1 MTGIINGFLMCFAF
15 DFYQDVLNFDLYF
28 DLKSDLRLKM
38 YHISVMYKCIISFL
52 KLNFKKKHVN
62 LPRLVPRKIHIRS
75 DLHLVPASTTR
86 ARGGAVLTVGDHVL

>member
-38 YHISVMYKCIISFL
+38 YYISVMYKCIISFL
-52 KLNFKKKHVN
+52 K
-62 LPRLVPRKIHIRS
+62 
-75 DLHLVPASTTR
+75 
-86 ARGGAVLTVGDHVL
+86 